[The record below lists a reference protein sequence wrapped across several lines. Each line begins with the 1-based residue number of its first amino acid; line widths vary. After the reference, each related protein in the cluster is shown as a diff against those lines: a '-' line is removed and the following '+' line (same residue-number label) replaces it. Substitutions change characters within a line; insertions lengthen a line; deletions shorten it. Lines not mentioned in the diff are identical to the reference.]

1 MSGKRHSTWIRI
13 WRSLKWPSHT
23 RLHDAAQAVTETETS
38 PIPPPLP
45 APADPAHEAVDRPEI
60 ATEAFVKVPPIHL
73 ALPIQP
79 DPIFDFEA
87 VDPGLGAEQALA
99 WLLRKRS
106 RSAFP
111 NLSERPPVTRA
122 LPMVPRALPVE
133 ADTVFD
139 FKAVDPDLVVEQAI
153 AALPLILPL
162 LPVNAE
168 PTCEADEPTETTVSV
183 QRSRPTTDFALPGRL
198 AVVAKLNVPSIRD
211 PRHRPYRLPPGKAV
225 RLAAR
230 AQSAHVGRPPRLE
243 AMKPTTRL
251 IVQKPAT
258 PIPAVVINLE
268 AVRKAVQ
275 SSPAAKHA
283 A

>member
-23 RLHDAAQAVTETETS
+23 RSHDVAQAVTETETS

-45 APADPAHEAVDRPEI
+45 VPADPAHETVDRPKI
-60 ATEAFVKVPPIHL
+60 ATEAFVKVPPV
-73 ALPIQP
+73 PP
-79 DPIFDFEA
+79 
-87 VDPGLGAEQALA
+87 
-99 WLLRKRS
+99 LR
-106 RSAFP
+106 
-111 NLSERPPVTRA
+111 
-122 LPMVPRALPVE
+122 
-133 ADTVFD
+133 
-139 FKAVDPDLVVEQAI
+139 
-153 AALPLILPL
+153 
-162 LPVNAE
+162 PVNAK

-183 QRSRPTTDFALPGRL
+183 QSSRPTTDFALPGRL
-198 AVVAKLNVPSIRD
+198 AVVAKLNVPSIRA

-225 RLAAR
+225 PLAAR

-275 SSPAAKHA
+275 FSPAAKHA

>member
-23 RLHDAAQAVTETETS
+23 RSHDVAQAVTETETS

-45 APADPAHEAVDRPEI
+45 MPADPAHEAVDRPEI

-73 ALPIQP
+73 ALPIQS
-79 DPIFDFEA
+79 DPI
-87 VDPGLGAEQALA
+87 
-99 WLLRKRS
+99 
-106 RSAFP
+106 
-111 NLSERPPVTRA
+111 
-122 LPMVPRALPVE
+122 
-133 ADTVFD
+133 FD

-153 AALPLILPL
+153 AALPLIPSL

-168 PTCEADEPTETTVSV
+168 PTCEADEPAETAVSV
-183 QRSRPTTDFALPGRL
+183 QSSRPTTDFALPGRL
-198 AVVAKLNVPSIRD
+198 AVVAKLNVASI
-211 PRHRPYRLPPGKAV
+211 PASRHRPYRLPPGKAV
-225 RLAAR
+225 PLAALAAR
-230 AQSAHVGRPPRLE
+230 AKPAHVGRPPRLE
-243 AMKPTTRL
+243 AMEPTTRL

-258 PIPAVVINLE
+258 PIPAVVIDLE

-275 SSPAAKHA
+275 FSPAAKHA

>member
-45 APADPAHEAVDRPEI
+45 VPADPVHETVDHPEV
-60 ATEAFVKVPPIHL
+60 AAEAFVKV
-73 ALPIQP
+73 
-79 DPIFDFEA
+79 
-87 VDPGLGAEQALA
+87 
-99 WLLRKRS
+99 
-106 RSAFP
+106 
-111 NLSERPPVTRA
+111 
-122 LPMVPRALPVE
+122 
-133 ADTVFD
+133 
-139 FKAVDPDLVVEQAI
+139 
-153 AALPLILPL
+153 PLILPL

-183 QRSRPTTDFALPGRL
+183 QSSRPTTDFALPGRL
-198 AVVAKLNVPSIRD
+198 AVVAKLNVPSIRA

-225 RLAAR
+225 PLAAR

-243 AMKPTTRL
+243 AMKPTTRF

-275 SSPAAKHA
+275 FSPAAKHA